1 MSISPLYTEKELLAQ
16 ASEGN
21 GEAFEQLY
29 LRYRN
34 KTLSVTLTF
43 IKSYAE
49 AEDILQDIL
58 TQLWS
63 GRKNLG
69 QIESFGDY
77 LFITTR
83 NAIRKSLLKKE
94 KQQKLLNRQ
103 SAEQQPQPFGLE
115 GVKDIEKLVNAALLQ
130 LPEQQRAIYQMS
142 RQQGLTHEQ
151 IGSRL
156 GLSPKTIAN
165 NLTLTL
171 NQIRLFL
178 GRQGYLFGAAWLFF
192 NFL

>member
-1 MSISPLYTEKELLAQ
+1 
-16 ASEGN
+16 
-21 GEAFEQLY
+21 
-29 LRYRN
+29 
-34 KTLSVTLTF
+34 
-43 IKSYAE
+43 KSYAE
-49 AEDILQDIL
+49 AEDILQDIF

-69 QIESFGDY
+69 QIASFDDY

-94 KQQKLLNRQ
+94 KQQKLLDRAV
-103 SAEQQPQPFGLE
+103 AELQPQTFELE
-115 GVKDIEKLVNAALLQ
+115 GVKDIEKMVNAALLQ
-130 LPEQQRAIYQMS
+130 LPEQQRAIYKMS
-142 RQQGLTHEQ
+142 RQEGLTHEQ

-171 NQIRLFL
+171 NQIRVFL
-178 GRQGYLFGAAWLFF
+178 GRQGYLLGAAWLFF